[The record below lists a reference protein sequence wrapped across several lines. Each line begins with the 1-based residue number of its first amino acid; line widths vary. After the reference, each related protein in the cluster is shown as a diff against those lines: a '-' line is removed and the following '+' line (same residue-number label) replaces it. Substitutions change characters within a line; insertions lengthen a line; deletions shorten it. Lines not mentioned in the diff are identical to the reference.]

1 MNEKDESTFPIRC
14 DPEDEIFVKCM
25 SRIKE
30 FPQYITGYDDIE
42 GPYESRFIS
51 SGYRNLN
58 LDSVRIKSDK
68 SSINIEHHS
77 SISQEAMRRNYEYAV
92 NVFNATGQTVYPFI
106 FYTGNLPVDKITYM
120 NQLNYFHPQWFIL
133 KEKDGMKRL
142 NNIKYKT
149 DNDIDMHI
157 FEFLDYIW
165 LPKFKLD
172 ITIEE
177 CIRELVELYNKLS
190 ADEFI
195 LNFTKECLALWVG
208 RYIKDQDELKYMAR
222 CLNMSKIEERPF
234 EESLR
239 GVIFARK
246 LEEAKEEGV
255 EENRID
261 FISKLLKHM
270 SPQEVSDI
278 LELPIESIL
287 SVQSYYSK

>member
-1 MNEKDESTFPIRC
+1 
-14 DPEDEIFVKCM
+14 
-25 SRIKE
+25 
-30 FPQYITGYDDIE
+30 
-42 GPYESRFIS
+42 
-51 SGYRNLN
+51 
-58 LDSVRIKSDK
+58 
-68 SSINIEHHS
+68 
-77 SISQEAMRRNYEYAV
+77 
-92 NVFNATGQTVYPFI
+92 
-106 FYTGNLPVDKITYM
+106 M

-165 LPKFKLD
+165 LPKFKLE

-177 CIRELVELYNKLS
+177 CIRELVKLYNKLS

-195 LNFTKECLALWVG
+195 LNFTKECLALWAG

-246 LEEAKEEGV
+246 LEEAEEKGV
-255 EENRID
+255 EKNRID
-261 FISKLLKHM
+261 FITKALKQM
-270 SPQEVSDI
+270 SPQEVSDLFDI
-278 LELPIESIL
+278 PIDSIL
-287 SVQSYYSK
+287 SVQNQYSK